1 MTDPR
6 TQATRTQLD
15 TGGIGRAAPTG
26 WAAFVGIMLVIVGT
40 FNAIWGLT
48 ALFNDEAL
56 TVGEQGLIVWDF
68 TAWGWIHL
76 IIGIVMILAGLGLF
90 RGAGWARWIGRRL
103 RDCERDRPDR
113 VDEHVSALVGA
124 HHYARLHHHLP
135 AGRELGEGA
144 GVLAHTRW
152 EGQARPRAN

>member
-6 TQATRTQLD
+6 TQATRTQMD
-15 TGGIGRAAPTG
+15 TGGIGGRVPTG
-26 WAAFVGIMLVIVGT
+26 WAAFAGIMLVIVGT

-90 RGAGWARWIGRRL
+90 RGAGWARWTAVVFAMVNAIGQIAWMSTYPL
-103 RDCERDRPDR
+103 WAVLIITLDFIIIYQLVVHWEREP
-113 VDEHVSALVGA
+113 G
-124 HHYARLHHHLP
+124 Y
-135 AGRELGEGA
+135 
-144 GVLAHTRW
+144 
-152 EGQARPRAN
+152 